1 VSELLLMAFVVAIA
15 CGLVGAVAW
24 LFVRGAERP
33 DYVSNEWRT
42 SHVRDRRDDA

>member
-1 VSELLLMAFVVAIA
+1 VSELLLMALAMAFACAVV
-15 CGLVGAVAW
+15 GGVAW
-24 LFVRGAERP
+24 LLIRGAERP

>member
-1 VSELLLMAFVVAIA
+1 MSELLLMALAMAFACALVGVVAWA
-15 CGLVGAVAW
+15 
-24 LFVRGAERP
+24 FVRGAERP